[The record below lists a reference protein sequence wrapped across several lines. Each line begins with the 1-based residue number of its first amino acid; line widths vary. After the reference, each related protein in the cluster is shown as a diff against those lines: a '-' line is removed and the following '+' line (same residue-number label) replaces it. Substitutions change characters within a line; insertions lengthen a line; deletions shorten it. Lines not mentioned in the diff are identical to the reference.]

1 MLEALPLWTRIEL
14 YERSV
19 QAARVV
25 RLAARELPDDAVLE
39 LRDTVLRVHPELTY
53 AREFRRR
60 TGIPGA

>member
-1 MLEALPLWTRIEL
+1 
-14 YERSV
+14 V

-25 RLAARELPDDAVLE
+25 RLAARELPDDAVRE

-60 TGIPGA
+60 TGIPGT